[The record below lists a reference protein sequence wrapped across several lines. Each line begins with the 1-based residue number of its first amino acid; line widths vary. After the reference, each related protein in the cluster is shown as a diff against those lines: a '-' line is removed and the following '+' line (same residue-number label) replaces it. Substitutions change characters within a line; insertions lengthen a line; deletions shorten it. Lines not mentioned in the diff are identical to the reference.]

1 MLRALRLVLVV
12 LLLVVLAGCGA
23 GSVDTVAAG
32 SSVPPATSVA
42 PGPVRVLVLGD
53 SFAVGEGIEPDGAW
67 PAQLATM
74 LRAEGYDAE
83 VTIIGDSG
91 WTSRRVAGAFDRV
104 EPGDVFELVF
114 VAVGVN
120 DHFYQFSPANLEA
133 AVRRILDR
141 ASRLVDDPADV
152 VVLSIVDWRA
162 TPRGMDYA
170 GTWRD
175 TAVAPY
181 NNVLV
186 ELTAAGGHR
195 FLDVTTAS
203 RAMSVD
209 GSLVAGDGLHGSAQL
224 YAQWTDRL
232 VPMALDALGS

>member
-1 MLRALRLVLVV
+1 VLVV
-12 LLLVVLAGCGA
+12 LPVVVLAGCG
-23 GSVDTVAAG
+23 GRSVDTVTAG
-32 SSVPPATSVA
+32 SSASPTTSVVA
-42 PGPVRVLVLGD
+42 GPVRVLVLGD

-74 LRAEGYDAE
+74 LQAEGYDAE

-104 EPGDVFELVF
+104 EPGDGFGLVF

-120 DHFYQFSPANLEA
+120 DHFYQFSPGNLEA

-141 ASRLVDDPADV
+141 ANRLVDDPADV

-175 TAVAPY
+175 TAVTPY
-181 NNVLV
+181 NDVLE
-186 ELTAAGGHR
+186 ELAAAGGHR
-195 FLDVTTAS
+195 FLDVTTPS
-203 RAMSVD
+203 RAMAAE

-224 YAQWTDRL
+224 YALWTEQL
-232 VPMALDALGS
+232 VPIALDALGS